1 MIARAPIPQR
11 VLATLDRLYEQQP
24 GAMTAFFAWLDTPGH
39 TKIVSLHFD
48 QGRLQ
53 YVRREE
59 TAK

>member
-1 MIARAPIPQR
+1 VPAR
-11 VLATLDRLYEQQP
+11 VLATLDRLYGQNP
-24 GAMTAFFAWLDTPGH
+24 DAMAAFFAWLDAPGH
-39 TKIVSLHFD
+39 TKIVSLHFQ